1 MKTFREIQVMKNRW
15 LHALAAFLLC
25 ILCSLVPCSFSAAQ
39 TSDDVA
45 AWSEQTGIYISSDGT
60 SHVYDVAGLL
70 SSDNVSELE
79 RLAKEYGAKQNLDYY
94 ILLTDELDGVTVP
107 TDESSRRS
115 ATESLGEEFYTT
127 LQASGVQPESC
138 AVLTIFY
145 PGVEGQNYVDISVH
159 GIIENKGQLNNSRR
173 NQVIDKMISDLKDG
187 DLYNACIIYLK
198 TVDRYIKINPGMNPE
213 FFLFKLPFQL
223 LIGFVIALIITLI
236 MVHNSG
242 GKVTVTQ
249 STYLDSR
256 SPGVIGRY
264 DRFVRKTTT
273 KRKIETSSGG
283 GHSSGGGGGGNH
295 SGRSF

>member
-1 MKTFREIQVMKNRW
+1 MKTYRDIQVMKKRW
-15 LHALAAFLLC
+15 LPALAAFLLC
-25 ILCSLVPCSFSAAQ
+25 VLCSLLPYSFSAAQ

-45 AWSEQTGIYISSDGT
+45 AWSEQTGIFISSDGT

-70 SSDNVSELE
+70 SSGNVSELE

-94 ILLTDELDGVTVP
+94 ILLTDELEGVTVP
-107 TDESSRRS
+107 ADESIRRS
-115 ATESLGEEFYTT
+115 STVNLSEEFYNM
-127 LQASGVQPESC
+127 LQASGVQQKDC
-138 AVLTIFY
+138 AILTIFY
-145 PGVEGQNYVDISVH
+145 PGVNGQNYADIS
-159 GIIENKGQLNNSRR
+159 GQGTIKEKLDDSRCQ
-173 NQVIDKMISDLKDG
+173 QVFDKIVPDLKDG
-187 DLYNACIIYLK
+187 DLYNACITYLK
-198 TVDRYIKINPGMNPE
+198 TVDRYIKVRPGINPE
-213 FFLFKLPFQL
+213 LFLLKLPFQL
-223 LIGFVIALIITLI
+223 LIGFVIALIIVLI

-283 GHSSGGGGGGNH
+283 GHSSGGGGGGGSH
-295 SGRSF
+295 GGGSF